1 METRRMCPHCRAF
14 ITIKDKICPYCETPV
29 GPRAVDRMGAG
40 LVAGIIPIAQFATI
54 LILTL
59 NVGLFLLTMLASM
72 RSGGGGLM
80 NVDGLTLVKFGAS
93 YPPYVFRAGQWWRLL
108 TAGFLHGGLMHILFN
123 SWALM
128 DVGSH
133 AEQVYGTPRMSA
145 IYLLSTMGGF
155 GASAIFTGSLSVGAS
170 AGLLGLIGA
179 MIAYGT
185 VNHGVEAAMVK
196 QFYVRWLIYILLMG
210 LLPFFHIDNAAHIG
224 GLATGF
230 VCGWAAGTPGYYYGF
245 RDKLW
250 KVLAGVMVAV
260 TAYAFLRMF
269 LFLNAFSRVQN

>member
-14 ITIKDKICPYCETPV
+14 ITTKDKICPYCETRV
-29 GPRAVDRMGAG
+29 GPSARDRLGAD
-40 LVAGIIPIAQFATI
+40 LVAGIIPTAQFATI
-54 LILTL
+54 VILTL
-59 NVGLFLLTMLASM
+59 NVGMYLLTSLASM

-80 NVDGLTLVKFGAS
+80 GLDGRTLLQFGAS
-93 YPPYVFRAGQWWRLL
+93 FPPYIFGAGQWWRLL

-133 AEQVYGTPRMSA
+133 AEQIYGTPRMSA

-155 GASAIFTGSLSVGAS
+155 GASAVFTGSLSVGAS

-179 MIAYGT
+179 MIAYGMAH
-185 VNHGVEAAMVK
+185 HGPEASMVK

-224 GLATGF
+224 GLAVGF
-230 VCGWAAGTPGYYYGF
+230 AVGWLAGTPDYDGSF
-245 RDKLW
+245 RDRLW
-250 KVLAGVMVAV
+250 KTVAGIMVAV
-260 TAYAFLRMF
+260 TALAFVKMF
-269 LFLNAFSRVQN
+269 LFVYAVSRVGN

>member
-1 METRRMCPHCRAF
+1 MCPHCRAF
-14 ITIKDKICPYCETPV
+14 ITIDDKICPYCETPV
-29 GPRAVDRMGAG
+29 GPRAMDRMGAT
-40 LVAGIIPIAQFATI
+40 LIAGIIPTAQFATI
-54 LILTL
+54 IILTV

-72 RSGGGGLM
+72 RAGMGGLM
-80 NVDGLTLVKFGAS
+80 GLDGRTLVQFGAS
-93 YPPYVFRAGQWWRLL
+93 YPPLIYGAGQWWRLL

-133 AEQVYGTPRMSA
+133 AEQVYGTPRMTA

-155 GASAIFTGSLSVGAS
+155 AASSFFSGSLSVGAS

-185 VNHGVEAAMVK
+185 VNKGLEAAMVK

-210 LLPFFHIDNAAHIG
+210 LLPFFRVDNAAHIG

-230 VCGWAAGTPGYYYGF
+230 AAAWFAGTPGLLYGF
-245 RDKLW
+245 RDRLW
-250 KVLAGVMVAV
+250 KAIAGVMVVV
-260 TAYAFLRMF
+260 TALAFVKMF
-269 LFLNAFSRVQN
+269 LFLNAFSRVGN